1 MGLSTGM
8 GMGIVIVVP
17 IVPLLVGLPRP
28 MQPWRMVFAM
38 PSQVLKFFALKTGAI
53 RAPRF

>member
-8 GMGIVIVVP
+8 GMGIVIVAP

-28 MQPWRMVFAM
+28 MQSLQMVFAM
-38 PSQVLKFFALKTGAI
+38 PSQVLKFFGLKTGAI